1 MRKNVKKN
9 FMSRVL
15 IFIVLLLIFTFGC
28 QKNDKADIANG
39 VNLVRNNS
47 KVIITPIESDLL
59 GIEFSVSGE
68 ILDNSVEVL
77 DNGTLTIVKRYE
89 NETIISIASNGV
101 SGLGVVLNNIDSKV
115 IVKALQKVSNMS
127 VNDLNIKKAGEKL
140 LGDFNQ
146 DNIVDFSDFILF
158 SESFGKSN
166 LMYDI
171 GPATKGSGN
180 WKDIYCFSAPD
191 GVIDLNDLV
200 VFAGNYGKI
209 GLTELPIVVDAITII
224 GKNSIETN
232 VKIGD
237 TKNLSAVASLSDNTS
252 TSNNIRWEST
262 NTQIA
267 TVVNG
272 IVTFLNEGTV
282 TIKASSQDKS
292 DSINFIITKKED
304 EKPKDPEEPEIPEN
318 NDVNIYYYS
327 TTGAPTIWAW
337 ELNGKSISE
346 LMGYTWAGQ
355 PTMEKV
361 PGADNWYLFTIPEN
375 IGPFDKSLSIKLNQ
389 TLELTKPSVTTGWY
403 KDGKWTDN
411 NPDGPQIPT
420 ISPSPAGASFTS
432 ATVSVTLNI
441 HGTNVTTMKYTLDGT
456 DPKTSSTAVS
466 FTSGTKITIGSDM
479 DYGSSKTL
487 KIYALN
493 SEGEVNKSYVYNKVK
508 EVIVP
513 TGLGALYTNTA
524 TVFKI
529 WSPDTSNVVVNV
541 AGTDYTCTKLPDENG
556 YTNVYGVTVNGDLH
570 LTEYQFKIK
579 GKAVRDP
586 YGVMINKNN
595 KKNIVIDMSKTEP
608 DGGWVEKPEFINR
621 EDAVVYEIH
630 VRDFTLDSTSGVSE
644 ANRGKYLGMV
654 ETGTTYNGVKTGIDH
669 LKEMGV
675 THVQLLPIYD
685 FSTEMYNW
693 GYDPENYNIPEE
705 QYSAHA
711 ATEYVKRIKEFKTMI
726 NEFHRNGIRV
736 VMDVVYNHT
745 YGDEMFEDITLQ
757 YFTGNDDSGCG
768 NGINTGVPMVSRFI
782 RDSLEFWVKEYNMD
796 GFRFDLI
803 GIFHYSAVKEWG
815 EYLNVQKY
823 PNRNLLMYGEPWNGY
838 WLEDPIEN
846 QKVRMGSVPAIA
858 SGHIGV
864 FNGKYREDI
873 KGDNDGK
880 RMAYMFNQPTSW
892 WGAIAA
898 GMRGS
903 LVATKSTNVLPDM
916 WDSMFAYD
924 PEQSINYIS
933 AHDNYCLWD
942 KIVYSG
948 ATGGATGY
956 AGRVAKFGIGMIL
969 TSQGVPFL
977 HGGDEILRS
986 KVYNG
991 DWKYAH
997 NTYNAPDAYN
1007 KVYWNLKVENKG
1019 IFDYHKDLIKIRKEN
1034 PGLRLTTW
1042 DEVKSRMKTE
1052 INHASAGTIHCVNN
1066 SSLPDKVVVSY
1077 YDNDNNVN
1085 NGYELAVVYNPGNDF
1100 NISLPDGNWVKIFD
1114 ANGAVN
1120 KTDKKC
1126 EGTAVT
1132 IFKKQ

>member
-28 QKNDKADIANG
+28 QKNDKSDVANG

-47 KVIITPIESDLL
+47 KIVITPIESDLL

-77 DNGTLTIVKRYE
+77 ENGTLTIVKNYE

-115 IVKALQKVSNMS
+115 TVKALQKISSMS
-127 VNDLNIKKAGEKL
+127 IDDLNIKKAGEKL

-608 DGGWVEKPEFINR
+608 DGGWVEN
-621 EDAVVYEIH
+621 
-630 VRDFTLDSTSGVSE
+630 
-644 ANRGKYLGMV
+644 
-654 ETGTTYNGVKTGIDH
+654 
-669 LKEMGV
+669 
-675 THVQLLPIYD
+675 Q
-685 FSTEMYNW
+685 
-693 GYDPENYNIPEE
+693 
-705 QYSAHA
+705 
-711 ATEYVKRIKEFKTMI
+711 
-726 NEFHRNGIRV
+726 
-736 VMDVVYNHT
+736 
-745 YGDEMFEDITLQ
+745 
-757 YFTGNDDSGCG
+757 
-768 NGINTGVPMVSRFI
+768 
-782 RDSLEFWVKEYNMD
+782 
-796 GFRFDLI
+796 
-803 GIFHYSAVKEWG
+803 
-815 EYLNVQKY
+815 
-823 PNRNLLMYGEPWNGY
+823 NLL
-838 WLEDPIEN
+838 IE
-846 QKVRMGSVPAIA
+846 KM
-858 SGHIGV
+858 
-864 FNGKYREDI
+864 
-873 KGDNDGK
+873 
-880 RMAYMFNQPTSW
+880 
-892 WGAIAA
+892 
-898 GMRGS
+898 
-903 LVATKSTNVLPDM
+903 L
-916 WDSMFAYD
+916 
-924 PEQSINYIS
+924 
-933 AHDNYCLWD
+933 
-942 KIVYSG
+942 
-948 ATGGATGY
+948 
-956 AGRVAKFGIGMIL
+956 
-969 TSQGVPFL
+969 
-977 HGGDEILRS
+977 
-986 KVYNG
+986 
-991 DWKYAH
+991 
-997 NTYNAPDAYN
+997 
-1007 KVYWNLKVENKG
+1007 
-1019 IFDYHKDLIKIRKEN
+1019 
-1034 PGLRLTTW
+1034 
-1042 DEVKSRMKTE
+1042 
-1052 INHASAGTIHCVNN
+1052 
-1066 SSLPDKVVVSY
+1066 
-1077 YDNDNNVN
+1077 
-1085 NGYELAVVYNPGNDF
+1085 
-1100 NISLPDGNWVKIFD
+1100 
-1114 ANGAVN
+1114 
-1120 KTDKKC
+1120 
-1126 EGTAVT
+1126 
-1132 IFKKQ
+1132 